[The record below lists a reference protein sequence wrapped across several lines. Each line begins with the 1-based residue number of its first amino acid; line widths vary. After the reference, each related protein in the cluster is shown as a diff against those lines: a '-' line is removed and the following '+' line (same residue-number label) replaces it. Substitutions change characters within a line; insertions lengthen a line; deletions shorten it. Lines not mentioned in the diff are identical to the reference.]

1 MTLKDVD
8 KIIEELNASKFS
20 SEDTG
25 DSKMFNLGIDR
36 AIDIINSA
44 SKVDVKIKI
53 TDKKAYQRDY
63 YQRVTKVKRAQKKQ
77 EQQGDNK

>member
-77 EQQGDNK
+77 EQQGGNK